1 MIPIDR
7 IRGRVTFDFIR
18 LPDRRVS
25 QPSLLLQ
32 ATDDTIVLAHE
43 LSPHRPV
50 EYFSQIVM
58 DMGHWGVWF
67 LFKGKP
73 FDVGRVY
80 RPDGT
85 WTGYYIDVL
94 EPVQWEASNPNTLEP
109 IVDLFLDLWI
119 APDGKHMV
127 LDADEFEEAITLGHL
142 TRGQVGR
149 ARSTLQELVEATE
162 RGEFPPAVV
171 REFSL

>member
-1 MIPIDR
+1 MIPEDR

-18 LPDRRVS
+18 VPDRRVS
-25 QPSLLLQ
+25 QRSLLLQ
-32 ATDDTIVLAHE
+32 ATDDMMVLAHE
-43 LSPHRPV
+43 LSPHRL
-50 EYFSQIVM
+50 EYFGQVVM
-58 DMGHWGVWF
+58 DIGYWGVWF

-85 WTGYYIDVL
+85 WMGYYIDVL
-94 EPVQWEASNPNTLEP
+94 EPVQWRASNPNTLEP

-127 LDADEFEEAITLGHL
+127 LDEDEFEEAIAVGHL
-142 TRGQVGR
+142 TVGQIGH
-149 ARSTLQELVEATE
+149 ARSVLQELVKGTQ
-162 RGEFPPAVV
+162 RGEFPPAVAKN
-171 REFSL
+171 FSL

>member
-1 MIPIDR
+1 MIRADR

-32 ATDDTIVLAHE
+32 ATDDTIVLVHE
-43 LSPHRPV
+43 LSPHRL
-50 EYFSQIVM
+50 EYSGQIVM
-58 DMGHWGVWF
+58 DIGHWGVWF

-73 FDVGRVY
+73 FDIGRIY

-94 EPVQWEASNPNTLEP
+94 EPVQWQASDPNTLEP

-127 LDADEFEEAITLGHL
+127 LDEDEFEKAFTLGHL
-142 TRGQVGR
+142 TSGRVGH
-149 ARSTLQELVEATE
+149 ARSVLQELVEAIE
-162 RGEFPPAVV
+162 RGEFPPAMVKH
-171 REFSL
+171 FSL

>member
-1 MIPIDR
+1 MIPADR
-7 IRGRVTFDFIR
+7 IRGRVTFEFIR

-43 LSPHRPV
+43 LSPHRL
-50 EYFSQIVM
+50 EYFGQIVM
-58 DMGHWGVWF
+58 DIGYWGVWF
-67 LFKGKP
+67 LLKGKP
-73 FDVGRVY
+73 FDIGRVY

-94 EPVQWEASNPNTLEP
+94 EPVQWQASNPNTLEP

-119 APDGKHMV
+119 ATDGKYMV
-127 LDADEFEEAITLGHL
+127 LDEDEFEKAITLGHL
-142 TRGQVGR
+142 TTGQVGH
-149 ARSTLQELVEATE
+149 ARSVLQELVEATE
-162 RGEFPPAVV
+162 RGEFPSALV
-171 REFSL
+171 RHFSL